1 MGFFGDISKLNKQAK
16 EIDKDFHPGDQARA
30 ATEKMKAMNESFA
43 AANTA
48 LTTGRPAKAQI
59 VSMGMTAGSMN
70 ADPIMPIDF
79 LVLEEG
85 KPPRPVTAQVVVP
98 YAQLYRVIPGGT
110 LAVRVS
116 ETDPN
121 SIAVDWATPV

>member
-1 MGFFGDISKLNKQAK
+1 MGFVGDIFKLTKQAK

-48 LTTGRPAKAQI
+48 LTTGTPAKAQV
-59 VSMGMTAGSMN
+59 VSMGMTTGSLN

-79 LVLEEG
+79 VVLQEG
-85 KPPRPVTAQVVVP
+85 RPPRPVGAQVVVP
-98 YAQLYRVIPGGT
+98 YAQLYRVMPGAT
-110 LAVRVS
+110 LAVRIS
-116 ETDPN
+116 ETDPD
-121 SIAVDWATPV
+121 SIAVDWAAPV